1 MASWRREQLKRSE
14 VILSSGK
21 EEEYK
26 NQESHEQAVEKQ
38 TDPIDEYTGE
48 PEPLAED
55 ADEVIEVVPY
65 DSGEREG
72 EDYLLEEETPLEK
85 VAADESAD
93 AVSQRSTRYT
103 EDEDVEETFEE
114 RQKLASGG
122 REELESKLDAY
133 HAEDPDLAAGDIDA
147 AWEDSIVAG
156 EESVGGSAPTPDQD
170 VVDEI
175 GEALGITYES
185 DEPLAG
191 AEKLE
196 ERDRERWELDPASEE
211 DRESEE

>member
-1 MASWRREQLKRSE
+1 LKRSE
-14 VILSSGK
+14 FILSSDK

-26 NQESHEQAVEKQ
+26 NQESHEQVVEER

-48 PEPLAED
+48 PKPLAED
-55 ADEVIEVVPY
+55 ANEVVEIMPH
-65 DSGEREG
+65 DRGERDG
-72 EDYLLEEETPLEK
+72 EDYLLEEETPLDK
-85 VAADESAD
+85 VALDENTD
-93 AVSQRSTRYT
+93 AISQRNARYT
-103 EDEDVEETFEE
+103 EDKDVEETFKE
-114 RQKLASGG
+114 RQKFALGG

-133 HAEDPDLAAGDIDA
+133 HAEDPALAAGDIDA

-211 DRESEE
+211 NRESEE

>member
-1 MASWRREQLKRSE
+1 M
-14 VILSSGK
+14 SSDIEK
-21 EEEYK
+21 EIK
-26 NQESHEQAVEKQ
+26 NQESQEQAVEGQ
-38 TDPIDEYTGE
+38 IDPIDEYTGE

-55 ADEVIEVVPY
+55 ANKVVEIMPH
-65 DSGEREG
+65 DRGEREG
-72 EDYLLEEETPLEK
+72 EDYLLEEETPLDK
-85 VAADESAD
+85 VALDGNAD

-103 EDEDVEETFEE
+103 EDEDVKEAFEE
-114 RQKLASGG
+114 RQRLASGG

-133 HAEDPDLAAGDIDA
+133 HAEDPGLAAGDIDA

-156 EESVGGSAPTPDQD
+156 EETVGGSAPTPDQD

-211 DRESEE
+211 DLESEQ